1 MDINM
6 LLVELANPSGSTV
19 DGDSFESMGSVPV
32 SRSSVSEHGSYVAVD
47 SGESSETS
55 DSA

>member
-32 SRSSVSEHGSYVAVD
+32 SRPSVSEHGSSVAVD
-47 SGESSETS
+47 SGKSSETS